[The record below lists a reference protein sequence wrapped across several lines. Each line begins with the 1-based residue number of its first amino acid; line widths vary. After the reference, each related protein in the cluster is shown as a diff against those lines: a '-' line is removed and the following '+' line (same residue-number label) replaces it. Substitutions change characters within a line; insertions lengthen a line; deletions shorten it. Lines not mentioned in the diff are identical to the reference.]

1 MNSNNASQLVLRI
14 RLKAV
19 NLFYK
24 TTLYFI
30 FHQPER
36 IFHGLECIFHGLERI
51 FHGLEYKTYYAYK
64 PILSMIVEK
73 IGL

>member
-1 MNSNNASQLVLRI
+1 MTEASFVFFISDNAGYAYSVYPRSI
-14 RLKAV
+14 P
-19 NLFYK
+19 
-24 TTLYFI
+24 YF
-30 FHQPER
+30 
-36 IFHGLECIFHGLERI
+36 IFHGLERI